1 MNWETGQLLQA
12 EFGYNS
18 QRTECRDTA
27 GRLRNE
33 RGVSEST
40 KRKKRKHCGRKCC
53 VNIDD
58 MGMGQYL

>member
-33 RGVSEST
+33 RGVSEKATFS
-40 KRKKRKHCGRKCC
+40 KQEEEKA
-53 VNIDD
+53 
-58 MGMGQYL
+58 LW

>member
-33 RGVSEST
+33 RGVSES
-40 KRKKRKHCGRKCC
+40 KISKQEEEKA
-53 VNIDD
+53 
-58 MGMGQYL
+58 LW